1 MLAPLILCEE
11 DAVLLGVQRDGV
23 VCRRV
28 GESTDASAIYSRAE
42 GTGAGDESGTLRTG
56 FSHVQGVLSSRRRS
70 ALRAEIAGARALLH
84 GAWPPAGAEEVGTE
98 LLYERL
104 AEAGYDY
111 GPGFQGLRRVWRA
124 GDEVFAEVALAEE
137 HAVGAAGFCV
147 HPALSDAALHALV
160 LVALDGE
167 SSGELSVPF
176 SFSGVR
182 LYAGGASALRVCF
195 GLRYGE
201 DGGSW
206 AASVVAVDEGG
217 AAVFSI
223 DELKTRALDRGALMS
238 RHGGRDDLYEL
249 EWVPVMSSSNG
260 SRPRVVLLGGGPVG
274 VPGELEC
281 YADLGALEDAIAGGV
296 APA

>member
-1 MLAPLILCEE
+1 M
-11 DAVLLGVQRDGV
+11 
-23 VCRRV
+23 
-28 GESTDASAIYSRAE
+28 
-42 GTGAGDESGTLRTG
+42 
-56 FSHVQGVLSSRRRS
+56 
-70 ALRAEIAGARALLH
+70 
-84 GAWPPAGAEEVGTE
+84 
-98 LLYERL
+98 
-104 AEAGYDY
+104 
-111 GPGFQGLRRVWRA
+111 
-124 GDEVFAEVALAEE
+124 
-137 HAVGAAGFCV
+137 
-147 HPALSDAALHALV
+147 
-160 LVALDGE
+160 
-167 SSGELSVPF
+167 
-176 SFSGVR
+176 
-182 LYAGGASALRVCF
+182 CF

-296 APA
+296 APPEVVVIEAAAMRGGTGDLADGVYRLTADAHSVVAGVSRFGGSAGGAARVDYQ